1 MAAIVAFGCCWC
13 MDEEAALYWFA
24 ARSELP
30 ARVLGGG
37 ILTLNSLNIF
47 DMLVRA
53 KVFVA
58 AYKAAEQSAGWS
70 DTGRELASTDPWIVV
85 ALLAVAVPATF
96 FVHGTHARMLLESS
110 LCRMDEAD
118 RDVGQ
123 RWLLPRE
130 EDDEDRLG
138 GGGSIGEGIFAGGG
152 GGRGFPGSQ
161 GEPEATSN
169 EEPNENELHG
179 GAAQVGQSS
188 NDSREE
194 RRQRLLEMQR
204 TSITGF

>member
-1 MAAIVAFGCCWC
+1 

-37 ILTLNSLNIF
+37 ILTLNGLNVF

-58 AYKAAEQSAGWS
+58 AYRAAEQSAEWS
-70 DTGRELASTDPWIVV
+70 DVGRELGSTDLWIVV
-85 ALLAVAVPATF
+85 ALIAVAMPATV
-96 FVHGTHARMLLESS
+96 FVHGTHFRMLLESS
-110 LCRMDEAD
+110 LCRMDGVD
-118 RDVGQ
+118 REGGQ
-123 RWLLPRE
+123 SWLLE
-130 EDDEDRLG
+130 EDDEGSGLG
-138 GGGSIGEGIFAGGG
+138 GGGDTGEGVVARGGG
-152 GGRGFPGSQ
+152 GPGFLGGQ
-161 GEPEATSN
+161 GEPEATS
-169 EEPNENELHG
+169 EEANVNELHG
-179 GAAQVGQSS
+179 GAVQVG

-204 TSITGF
+204 TSIAGS